1 MGVIDDLE
9 TFVSEIGTIGMVSA
23 TLIAGVVATLLAYL
37 ISSPISG
44 VISKYSDELDKEQTI
59 KLIRPPITFT
69 TFSIG
74 LWGSIQFISALN
86 PILPVLRSLLLTL
99 FVILWVRFIYFLGRE
114 IIEDIIAYRYDENLV
129 PIIKNVWTLL
139 SMLVAVILI
148 FESWNVD
155 ITPILASAGVFGI
168 VIGLAARE
176 TISNFFGSIALYADN
191 TYQKGDYIRIENSK
205 AEGFVEKISIR
216 STQLKTLENNT
227 ITIPNS
233 ELHKSIIENR
243 SEPTKSHRIEIEVAV
258 SYDIR
263 PEDARDVIED
273 TMDGFASDD
282 NENIS
287 ESIDNYKVL
296 TKNLADSGIVYRIFI
311 WIEYPYQQP
320 AIRDRVQEKLYDRL
334 DEENMNIPF
343 PQRTVHMQDSKESS
357 DEPTVEDKT
366 RSDKDDG

>member
-1 MGVIDDLE
+1 
-9 TFVSEIGTIGMVSA
+9 
-23 TLIAGVVATLLAYL
+23 
-37 ISSPISG
+37 
-44 VISKYSDELDKEQTI
+44 
-59 KLIRPPITFT
+59 
-69 TFSIG
+69 
-74 LWGSIQFISALN
+74 
-86 PILPVLRSLLLTL
+86 
-99 FVILWVRFIYFLGRE
+99 
-114 IIEDIIAYRYDENLV
+114 
-129 PIIKNVWTLL
+129 
-139 SMLVAVILI
+139 
-148 FESWNVD
+148 
-155 ITPILASAGVFGI
+155 
-168 VIGLAARE
+168 
-176 TISNFFGSIALYADN
+176 
-191 TYQKGDYIRIENSK
+191 
-205 AEGFVEKISIR
+205 
-216 STQLKTLENNT
+216 LKTLENNT